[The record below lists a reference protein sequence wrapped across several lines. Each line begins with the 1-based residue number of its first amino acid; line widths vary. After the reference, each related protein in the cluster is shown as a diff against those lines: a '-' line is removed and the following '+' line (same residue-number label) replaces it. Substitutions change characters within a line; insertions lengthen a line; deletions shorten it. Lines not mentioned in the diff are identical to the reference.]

1 MIRSLLCHVTYRM
14 SAFADNRRG
23 AALIEFALI
32 APLFILILLIVFQIG
47 MIGWAKSTLETA
59 ARDAARFAITGAKG
73 TGATREASLIAG
85 IEERMSVFTRQ
96 PSTPITVTSKV
107 YPTFEDI
114 GQPEKIVSDLN
125 GNAICDTGDQY
136 IDFNDNSAYDS
147 DMAKT
152 GYGGPNDVV
161 LYKVTYPL
169 QALVPLNEGEFNL
182 GSVFTL
188 HAEAAVQ
195 NEPFGPLIPPPVR
208 LC

>member
-1 MIRSLLCHVTYRM
+1 MKVRFSTLV
-14 SAFADNRRG
+14 ANRRG
-23 AALIEFALI
+23 AALVEFALI
-32 APLFILILLIVFQIG
+32 APLFILILLIIFQIG

-59 ARDAARFAITGAKG
+59 VRDAARFAITGAKG

-85 IEERMSVFTRQ
+85 IEERMSIFTRQ
-96 PSTPITVTSKV
+96 PGVPITVTSKV

-114 GQPEKIVSDLN
+114 AQPEKIVSDLN
-125 GNAICDTGDQY
+125 SNGTCDTGDQY
-136 IDFNDNSAYDS
+136 IDFNDNSSYDV

-161 LYKVTYPL
+161 LYTVTFPL
-169 QALVPLNEGEFNL
+169 QSLFPLNEGSFNL

-188 HAEAAVQ
+188 KTEAAVQ
-195 NEPFGPLIPPPVR
+195 NEPFGALTPPPVR

>member
-1 MIRSLLCHVTYRM
+1 MTYGHHYQRTSRL
-14 SAFADNRRG
+14 SAFFDNSRG
-23 AALIEFALI
+23 AALVEFALV

-59 ARDAARFAITGAKG
+59 IRDAARFAITGAKG

-85 IEERMSVFTRQ
+85 IEERMSVFTPD
-96 PSTPITVTSKV
+96 PSTPITVISKV

-114 GQPEKIVSDLN
+114 GQPEKIVSDVN
-125 GNAICDTGDQY
+125 GNGVCDTGDQY
-136 IDFNDNSAYDS
+136 IDYNENSTYDA

-169 QALVPLNEGEFNL
+169 QALLPLNQDQFNM

-188 HAEAAVQ
+188 SAEAAVQ
-195 NEPFGPLIPPPVR
+195 NEPFGSLIPPPVR